1 MTEPMKILQVCSAE
15 SLGGGERHVIDLTRA
30 LIERGHSLHLAVR
43 PGSPLRGEL
52 SDQPVTWHELGLRNA
67 MDVLSAHQLSQIIR
81 DHKIDVLHAHV
92 ARDYT
97 FCGIAARMSR
107 PVRFFLTRHH
117 FNPIRSNPLYAW
129 TLAEARALIAVSE
142 TVGEQLA
149 IAFPDQ
155 IERIHVIPNWIDY
168 RAGGAL
174 SRDRARADLGITR
187 RYAVAIIGRL
197 TPLKRQDLFIQA
209 AAHLVRERYWTDV
222 DFLVIGEAGPED
234 ERYLEQLEKLIR
246 ESGAAGNI
254 KLTGFVDELPA
265 HLPGID
271 IVAAPSDNEAFSLA
285 LVEAMAA
292 GCAVVATRVGGMA
305 EIVRDGVTGLL
316 IEPNDKWA
324 LITGLTRLLSDIPLR
339 ERLAAA
345 GRESVIARF
354 ERERVIDRIEAL
366 YLTEQPEQ
374 IAISGRE
381 PADV

>member
-43 PGSPLRGEL
+43 PGSPLRVEL
-52 SDQPVTWHELGLRNA
+52 ADQPVTWHELGLRNA

-107 PVRFFLTRHH
+107 PARFFLTRHH
-117 FNPIRSNPLYAW
+117 FNPIRSNPLYVW

-142 TVGEQLA
+142 TVREQLA

-168 RAGGAL
+168 RSGL

-209 AAHLVRERYWTDV
+209 AAHLVRDRYWTDV

-234 ERYLEQLEKLIR
+234 ESYLEQLEKLIR
-246 ESGAAGNI
+246 ESGASGNI
-254 KLTGFVDELPA
+254 RMTGFVDELPA

-366 YLTEQPEQ
+366 YRTAGEKPDQ
-374 IAISGRE
+374 IIISNRE

>member
-43 PGSPLRGEL
+43 PGSPLRVEL
-52 SDQPVTWHELGLRNA
+52 ADQPVTWHELGLRNA

-107 PVRFFLTRHH
+107 PARFFLTRHH
-117 FNPIRSNPLYAW
+117 FNPIRSNPLYVW

-142 TVGEQLA
+142 TVREQLA

-168 RAGGAL
+168 RSGL

-209 AAHLVRERYWTDV
+209 AAHLVRDRYWTDV

-234 ERYLEQLEKLIR
+234 ESYLEQLEKLIR
-246 ESGAAGNI
+246 ESGASGNI
-254 KLTGFVDELPA
+254 RLTGFVDELPA

-366 YLTEQPEQ
+366 YRTAGEKPDQ
-374 IAISGRE
+374 IIISNRE